1 MIDSISINEVVHRTG
16 LTSRTLRYYEMRG
29 LLRPLRTA
37 SGRRIFGTGELE
49 RIQQI
54 VALKKAGLS
63 LIQIASVI
71 DRKPVNLASLIEGQ
85 LAALDEEARKLDS
98 ARRRL
103 SALLARIKTGES
115 IDVTT
120 LCALIRETDCMADD
134 AKWMAVIDRFYTPEE
149 QEDWLANV
157 KPQLDNF
164 MDEDY
169 HARWRD
175 LVARIEAALP
185 LDPESDAALG
195 FVREWY
201 AQLEPFSRIATP
213 QMWQS
218 TRNFYQQLSES
229 DVGELPGFSPKAWL
243 FISSAAD
250 KARAKGYD
258 LGLLPQWMR

>member
-1 MIDSISINEVVHRTG
+1 
-16 LTSRTLRYYEMRG
+16 
-29 LLRPLRTA
+29 
-37 SGRRIFGTGELE
+37 LE

-63 LIQIASVI
+63 LGQIASMI
-71 DRKPVNLASLIEGQ
+71 DRKPVNLETLIEGQ
-85 LAALDEEARKLDS
+85 LAALDDEARKLDD
-98 ARRRL
+98 ARVRL
-103 SALLARIKTGES
+103 AALLLRIKSGEPM
-115 IDVTT
+115 DVAT
-120 LCALIRETDCMADD
+120 LCNLIRETDCMSDD

-157 KPQLDNF
+157 KPKLDSF

-201 AQLEPFSRIATP
+201 AQLEPFSQVATP
-213 QMWQS
+213 EMWES
-218 TRNFYQQLSES
+218 TRNFYTQLAES
-229 DVGELPGFSPKAWL
+229 DVGALPGFSPKAWQ
-243 FISSAAD
+243 FISEATVI
-250 KARAKGYD
+250 ARTNGHD
-258 LGLLPQWMR
+258 LGPLPQWMKQPNQTHGE